1 MPNEEYELVTERLN
15 RLDRRLR
22 TFCRCTDRLFQV
34 DSEAEALQSICDI
47 LVDGDKFRL
56 AWIGYCEDNAKKTIR
71 PVAKAGISLHFLERI
86 ENSWGNSETGEGPG
100 RIAVSSRRP
109 YCINNILESTTPV
122 WAALARDAGYASCI
136 ALPLV
141 ARDHRGRLTDLRGTL
156 NLHSG
161 DRNCFDH
168 GTVDH
173 YAGLASC
180 LTHAIAALR
189 GHLAED
195 LTSGVKSL
203 RASEQRKRA
212 EDALRA
218 TRAEL
223 DHASRMASMGQMAAS
238 IAHEINQPLA
248 AVVAN
253 GNAASRFLANEI
265 PDLEEARAAV
275 HDIILDGHRASQV
288 IGSVRAMFKQ
298 APRENVLL
306 DVNDLIREVVML
318 TQSEIQRRHVT
329 VQTELM
335 ERIPQP
341 LANRIQ
347 LQQVMLNLIMNAL
360 EAMDAVSD
368 RARILNIKSSI
379 QGSQSVQITVGDS
392 GIGIEPKDLKRIF
405 EGFFTTKAHGMGLGL
420 SICRSIIEEHGGTLS
435 ASSGRPHGAVFQVI
449 LPTGA
454 SAA

>member
-1 MPNEEYELVTERLN
+1 M
-15 RLDRRLR
+15 
-22 TFCRCTDRLFQV
+22 LFQV
-34 DSEAEALQSICDI
+34 DSEAEALQSICEI

-56 AWIGYCEDNAKKTIR
+56 AWIGYCEDDVKKTIR
-71 PVAKAGISLHFLERI
+71 AVAKAGISLHFLERI
-86 ENSWGNSETGEGPG
+86 ENSWGNSETGEGPA
-100 RIAVSSRRP
+100 RIAVRSRRP
-109 YCINNILESTTPV
+109 YCINDILTESTTPV
-122 WAALARDAGYASCI
+122 WAALAKDAGYASCI
-136 ALPLV
+136 VLPLV
-141 ARDHRGRLTDLRGTL
+141 ARDHRGGLTDLRGTL

-161 DRNCFDH
+161 DRNCFDD

-173 YAGLASC
+173 YAGLASS
-180 LTHAIAALR
+180 LTHAITALR

-223 DHASRMASMGQMAAS
+223 DRASRMASLGQMAAS

-253 GNAASRFLANEI
+253 GDAASQFLANETL
-265 PDLEEARAAV
+265 DLEEARAAV

-298 APRENVLL
+298 APKENVLL

-341 LANRIQ
+341 LADRIQ

-360 EAMDAVSD
+360 EAMDTVTD

-379 QGSQSVQITVGDS
+379 QDTHVQITIGDS
-392 GIGIEPKDLKRIF
+392 GVGIEPKDLKRIF
-405 EGFFTTKAHGMGLGL
+405 EGLFTTKAHGMGLGL

-435 ASSGRPHGAVFQVI
+435 ASSGRPHGAVFQVT

-454 SAA
+454 SAT

>member
-1 MPNEEYELVTERLN
+1 L
-15 RLDRRLR
+15 
-22 TFCRCTDRLFQV
+22 
-34 DSEAEALQSICDI
+34 
-47 LVDGDKFRL
+47 
-56 AWIGYCEDNAKKTIR
+56 
-71 PVAKAGISLHFLERI
+71 
-86 ENSWGNSETGEGPG
+86 TGSHAP
-100 RIAVSSRRP
+100 
-109 YCINNILESTTPV
+109 L
-122 WAALARDAGYASCI
+122 WAAIARDAGFASCI

-141 ARDHRGRLTDLRGTL
+141 GRDHLGGLTDLRGTL
-156 NLHSG
+156 NLHSAT
-161 DRNCFDH
+161 RNCFDD

-189 GHLAED
+189 GHLAEG

-203 RASEQRKRA
+203 RANEQRKRA
-212 EDALRA
+212 EDTLRA

-223 DHASRMASMGQMAAS
+223 DRASRMASLGQMAAS

-253 GNAASRFLANEI
+253 GNAASQWLANEN

-275 HDIILDGHRASQV
+275 HDIVLDGHRASQV

-298 APRENVLL
+298 APKENALL
-306 DVNDLIREVVML
+306 DVNDLIREVITL

-341 LANRIQ
+341 LAGRIQ

-360 EAMDAVSD
+360 EAMDAVTD
-368 RARILNIKSSI
+368 RARILSIKSSI
-379 QGSQSVQITVGDS
+379 EGTQNVQITVGDS

-420 SICRSIIEEHGGTLS
+420 SICRSIIEDHGGTLS
-435 ASSGRPHGAVFQVI
+435 ASSGRPHGTVFQVI
-449 LPTGA
+449 LPTGT